1 MKLPSIKRYLKH
13 NPDAPQS
20 VIMLQEEANYFARCL
35 LMPEE
40 IVRKCWISIKVT
52 MFFSLP
58 SKKIKTM
65 AIIFAVPIDEMEFRL
80 WELGLIYNTVFL
92 I

>member
-1 MKLPSIKRYLKH
+1 MKPPSIKRYLKY
-13 NPDAPQS
+13 NPHAPQS

-40 IVRKCWISIKVT
+40 IVKKCWIRLKKI
-52 MFFSLP
+52 MFFSFL
-58 SKKIKTM
+58 STKIKTM
-65 AIIFAVPIDEMEFRL
+65 AIVFNVPIDEMEFRL
-80 WELGLIYNTVFL
+80 WELGLIQNTVFL